1 MATLLKTKVAKN
13 IGTTPIDVLQSTET
27 NRVTLIG
34 CNLANIIDDPIT
46 VDLFVIDDT
55 STAAY
60 YIKGIIIPA
69 NTSLK
74 VITNGEKLILG
85 PSCGFRVV
93 SNTEASVDV
102 IISYADIT

>member
-46 VDLFVIDDT
+46 VDIFVIDDT
-55 STAAY
+55 RTAAY
-60 YIKGIIIPA
+60 YVKGIVIPA

-85 PSCGFRVV
+85 PQCGFRVT
-93 SNTEASVDV
+93 SNTDASLDV
-102 IISYADIT
+102 VISYADIT